1 VGRAD
6 LRGLE
11 REGAVA
17 ALAIRGDEPRVE
29 VLDGRLGVERDQRVL
44 EGVGPDAGDD
54 VRRDEAERVADVELA
69 APDLGHELRGGEAA
83 LAVGIREGRQAG
95 LADEVGLGGSDGRD
109 VQLAAPDHGDR
120 DADRAGLLAVSHAV
134 AVALVGEALVGDPQ
148 HLGQA
153 LADAGR
159 LVVVVLVADRVGDHP
174 GRLARAIARDPRGHE
189 QVQVALRASDGA
201 DRWLDHHDR
210 VGRVGDPV
218 LLRDG
223 AELQLESDGQAASL
237 ME

>member
-1 VGRAD
+1 M
-6 LRGLE
+6 
-11 REGAVA
+11 
-17 ALAIRGDEPRVE
+17 P
-29 VLDGRLGVERDQRVL
+29 
-44 EGVGPDAGDD
+44 
-54 VRRDEAERVADVELA
+54 
-69 APDLGHELRGGEAA
+69 
-83 LAVGIREGRQAG
+83 
-95 LADEVGLGGSDGRD
+95 
-109 VQLAAPDHGDR
+109 
-120 DADRAGLLAVSHAV
+120 HAV

-148 HLGQA
+148 DLGQA

-174 GRLARAIARDPRGHE
+174 GRLARAVARDPRGHE

-210 VGRVGDPV
+210 VGRVGEPV